1 MSCFYL
7 THSHVYNTSQSKNA
21 RAQRMFCIHGIEL
34 VCKGKITS
42 QGTRRLNV
50 QLNTP
55 TNTDLVLKSHPAKGI
70 GHYPCSLLCQ
80 HLVGFGNA

>member
-1 MSCFYL
+1 MI
-7 THSHVYNTSQSKNA
+7 
-21 RAQRMFCIHGIEL
+21 CIHGIEL

-42 QGTRRLNV
+42 QGTRRLNI

-55 TNTDLVLKSHPAKGI
+55 TNTDLVLKSHPAKEI

-80 HLVGFGNA
+80 ETIPFGRLWIRLGEGGKHCMFTCFVG